1 MVNIHAN
8 TILFSL
14 TANSPNTHVTPING
28 NKIMAAFSDAL
39 HQEYKELSLAVHTH
53 KNFQSFA
60 NLICLVWY
68 HMLIFRL
75 QNIGVY
81 GIYNLKALSC
91 GKARVLL
98 RA

>member
-39 HQEYKELSLAVHTH
+39 HQEYKELAVHTYTQ
-53 KNFQSFA
+53 KFSELCKP
-60 NLICLVWY
+60 NLFGMVSY
-68 HMLIFRL
+68 V
-75 QNIGVY
+75 NI
-81 GIYNLKALSC
+81 
-91 GKARVLL
+91 
-98 RA
+98 